1 MNNIFFVILCLIS
14 FVTAYGEDDVEGFR
28 LKPEAE
34 KHLGVSFKTL
44 KSSGPYWVPQTALI
58 HIKHSTGVY
67 RRWEKHITMVLVKVL
82 KRKKGEVLIRSVDLQ
97 AGDEVAIS
105 GVPFLRMTEA
115 DLNSETIDYCSH

>member
-1 MNNIFFVILCLIS
+1 
-14 FVTAYGEDDVEGFR
+14 
-28 LKPEAE
+28 
-34 KHLGVSFKTL
+34 
-44 KSSGPYWVPQTALI
+44 VPQTALI